1 MYPHRFGYFMKEL
14 CNSRSECW
22 AVRGVENI
30 TLGVREGAATSLRGN
45 DLCPALHFP
54 LFCSASYFP
63 QDLCS
68 ILHFAPNRD
77 DCGETFSSP
86 IYIGTDSFGI
96 NYKLHKP
103 GFEFGFSG

>member
-1 MYPHRFGYFMKEL
+1 MLDWG
-14 CNSRSECW
+14 
-22 AVRGVENI
+22 RGGEDN
-30 TLGVREGAATSLRGN
+30 TWSAGRGGRALRGN